1 MKQSYIYI
9 VVMALVLIIITGI
22 FYVLPRPTF
31 SELERRDLTEFPAF
45 PSWESDS
52 LQSGLYTK
60 TIAQWFSDTE
70 PFREQLLQGSMQL
83 DKYSGIRLGKPEEAI
98 TFHAADNTT
107 NTDADSE
114 ELGITDDREIAE
126 YKNQQNAE
134 EAAKIASA
142 GIIICGPEGQVRAL
156 SAYHGTNGGNQYAK
170 VCNEYKRTFP
180 GVNVY
185 CMVIPT
191 AVEYYCPDAAKSS
204 TKSEL
209 TTIRNTYS
217 LLDDSV
223 KAVDIY
229 TTLGKHASEDIYLR
243 TDHHW
248 APLGAYYAA
257 ERFAQVAGVPYRPLN
272 EYNKEVVHGFVG
284 TMYGYSHDISVK
296 QSPEDF
302 VYYTPKD
309 SAYETTYINYTIDK
323 AYKVTAEAA
332 PYVGPFF
339 GHFKDGSSAAY
350 CVFMGGDSKITQV
363 RTSQQNGRRV
373 LILKDS
379 FGNALIGYLFG
390 SFEEVH
396 VVDGRYFTKNMR
408 EYVEQNSITDILFC
422 NNVFKVY
429 GGGEKY
435 MDFLKQ
441 ESWPY
446 KGRNPARPKASA
458 QAQ

>member
-1 MKQSYIYI
+1 MKQSYVYI
-9 VVMALVLIIITGI
+9 TIMIALLLGILTI

-31 SELERRDLTEFPAF
+31 SELERRELTELPAF
-45 PSWESDS
+45 PTWESDS
-52 LQSGLYTK
+52 LQSGLYTEEV
-60 TIAQWFSDTE
+60 ARWFSDTE
-70 PFREQLLQGSMQL
+70 PFREQLLQLSML
-83 DKYSGIRLGKPEEAI
+83 IDKYMGLKIGSKEEQV
-98 TFHAADNTT
+98 TFHAADSQSNDGA
-107 NTDADSE
+107 DAE
-114 ELGITDDREIAE
+114 ELGITNDREIEA
-126 YKNQQNAE
+126 YQNKQNAD

-142 GIIICGPEGQVRAL
+142 GIIVCGPEGKVRAM
-156 SAYHGTNGGNQYAK
+156 SAYHGTNGGSKYAR
-170 VCNEYKRTFP
+170 VCNEYKRAFP
-180 GVNVY
+180 DVNVY

-191 AVEYYCPDAAKSS
+191 AVEYYCPDIAKQN

-229 TTLGKHASEDIYLR
+229 TVLGQHAGEDIFLR

-257 ERFAQVAGVPYRPLN
+257 ERFATVAGVPYRPLS
-272 EYNKEVVHGFVG
+272 EYNKHVVHGFVG

-309 SAYETTYINYTIDK
+309 SLYETTYINYTIDK
-323 AYKVTAEAA
+323 SYRVTAEASA
-332 PYVGPFF
+332 YRGPFF

-363 RTSQQNGRRV
+363 RTSQTNGRRV

-379 FGNALIGYLFG
+379 YGNALVGYLFG

-429 GGGEKY
+429 GGGDNY
-435 MDFLKQ
+435 MTFLNQK
-441 ESWPY
+441 SWPY
-446 KGRNPARPKASA
+446 KGHNPAKPKVVS